1 MAGVT
6 DEDRTLLR
14 EVVRLREL
22 ILRKMQ
28 ERQDHMNRLTE
39 IDTFLADT
47 RRELREKAKMLA
59 GGEVCWQA

>member
-1 MAGVT
+1 MADVT
-6 DEDRTLLR
+6 DEDRTLIR

-28 ERQDHMNRLTE
+28 ERQDYMNRLTE
-39 IDTFLADT
+39 TDTFLADT
-47 RRELREKAKMLA
+47 RRELRDKAKMLA